1 MTTINDI
8 VNVSIT
14 RETRSIQRASFAIP
28 CFIASHVQ
36 FSERA
41 KEYNSIDEITDDGF
55 ATTSNV
61 YKAASKYF
69 SQEVAVDKIII
80 GRRQVDVATLT
91 PTVANNAVYS
101 FKLNGTTISY
111 TSDSSATAAE
121 IVAGLQ
127 AAITTAGITDPVDS
141 GSTTLILTLGA
152 ADGFTVT
159 NLTSNLAMVLD
170 TSTEAWGDTI
180 DAVRNENNEWYCVS
194 IDSRLEADFLT
205 VAAYVEAIKA
215 TSPKLFV
222 FSSSASAIK
231 TSATNDI
238 FSQMKAL
245 NYEHTAYIWKGDTA
259 NYPECALVGRFAPEQ
274 AGSNVWEQKTLIGT
288 TVDNLT
294 SGEANY
300 ILGKNG
306 STYER
311 VGGFDVVVGGKV
323 AFGEWCDVII
333 FVDYLKARLQENTW
347 FLLVNTRKVGYT
359 AAGAASIEASVR
371 QTLAEGIQV
380 GGLASDPEPVVTV
393 PNVLSLSSAQ
403 RASRVLPNVTFTAR
417 LAGAIRAI
425 NISGT
430 VYA

>member
-41 KEYNSIDEITDDGF
+41 KEYNSIDEVTADGF

-80 GRRQVDVATLT
+80 GRRQVQVATLT

-101 FKLNGTTISY
+101 FKLNGTTINY

-121 IVAGLQ
+121 IVTGLQ

-159 NLTSNLAMVLD
+159 ELTSNLEMVLD

-222 FSSSASAIK
+222 LSSSASNIK
-231 TSATNDI
+231 TSSTSDI

-245 NYEHTAYIWKGDTA
+245 NYEHTAYIWKGDA
-259 NYPECALVGRFAPEQ
+259 ADYPECALVGRFAPEQ
-274 AGSNVWEQKTLIGT
+274 AGSNIWEQKTLIGT

-300 ILGKNG
+300 VLGKNG

-323 AFGEWCDVII
+323 AFGEWTDVIV
-333 FVDYLKARLQENTW
+333 FCSWLKSRLQENTW

-359 AAGAASIEASVR
+359 AAGAASIEAAVR

>member
-1 MTTINDI
+1 LELDRI
-8 VNVSIT
+8 VEIQLT
-14 RETRSIQRASFAIP
+14 RGSTPVETASFQIP
-28 CFIASHVQ
+28 LVLATHTKFADRSRVYTD
-36 FSERA
+36 FSAVE
-41 KEYNSIDEITDDGF
+41 DDF
-55 ATTSNV
+55 DS
-61 YKAASKYF
+61 
-69 SQEVAVDKIII
+69 VDKVYQIAQKLFGQTTVGARPPSIVV
-80 GRRQVDVATLT
+80 GRRQVDSVAGSV
-91 PTVANNAVYS
+91 TVANNVQYELTIAGPASVTPSVYT
-101 FKLNGTTISY
+101 F
-111 TSDSSATAAE
+111 TSDGTATAAE
-121 IVAGLQ
+121 IVTGLK

-141 GSTTLILTLGA
+141 GSATLILTLGA
-152 ADGFTVT
+152 SAGFTVT
-159 NLTSNLAMVLD
+159 QQTSNLGVVLD

-222 FSSSASAIK
+222 FSSSASNIK

-245 NYEHTAYIWKGDTA
+245 NYEHTAYIWKGDA
-259 NYPECALVGRFAPEQ
+259 AAYPECALVGRFAPEQ

-323 AFGEWCDVII
+323 AFGEWLD
-333 FVDYLKARLQENTW
+333 
-347 FLLVNTRKVGYT
+347 
-359 AAGAASIEASVR
+359 
-371 QTLAEGIQV
+371 
-380 GGLASDPEPVVTV
+380 
-393 PNVLSLSSAQ
+393 
-403 RASRVLPNVTFTAR
+403 
-417 LAGAIRAI
+417 
-425 NISGT
+425 
-430 VYA
+430 